1 MRKSS
6 IRLGAKKLA
15 AMAAEATTD
24 CYNDS
29 EQAVGWFTVIEERLW
44 FPFETLL
51 LGIPVTVLRVD
62 MDRNDGIVAVCRRG
76 KYRQAVPIL
85 DLPLPSPPPAGAEWI
100 EAYRRWL
107 SGNY

>member
-1 MRKSS
+1 MRK
-6 IRLGAKKLA
+6 ITTRLGAKKLA

-29 EQAVGWFTVIEERLW
+29 ERAVGWVTVIEEHLR

-62 MDRNDGIVAVCRRG
+62 MDRNDGIIAVCRRG
-76 KYRQAVPIL
+76 KYRQAIPIL
-85 DLPLPSPPPAGAEWI
+85 DLPLPSPPPVGAEWV

-107 SGNY
+107 CGDC